1 MTPPIPGSDRRPCW
15 PEEQVRVAW
24 PDVEHDVGGVD
35 AVADR
40 LRAGFLTDKAD
51 VDGFIA
57 FSLTVQNRR
66 KSRAGKSLEHQGVLS
81 R

>member
-1 MTPPIPGSDRRPCW
+1 M
-15 PEEQVRVAW
+15 
-24 PDVEHDVGGVD
+24 
-35 AVADR
+35 ADR